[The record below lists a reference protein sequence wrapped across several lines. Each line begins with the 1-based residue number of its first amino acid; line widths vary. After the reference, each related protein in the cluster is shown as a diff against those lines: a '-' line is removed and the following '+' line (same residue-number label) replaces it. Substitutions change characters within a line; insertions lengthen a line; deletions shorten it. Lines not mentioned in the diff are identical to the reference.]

1 MNLKVGTGIY
11 TGNNKLINRNC
22 DARGDW
28 SRWKGRRKVRSR
40 QRRSLLVVL
49 AAVLAILTGA
59 WFALARSGAVR
70 ENGMDGME
78 VLTDLTADRIAGIR
92 YQAAGS
98 EPVAF
103 TRVDGRWQLAGGAE
117 QAAALMNSSNDQ
129 VAALKDGSTEQ
140 AAALMNSSNDQ
151 GAALKDGSTEQA
163 AALMD
168 SSNDQGA
175 ALKDGSTEQTATLK
189 DDAIDQV
196 AVSALASSLTGVRL
210 YRTITDVTDLKQYGL
225 DEPRYQVEITD
236 TSGAVTRITVGAYNE
251 TVGKLYCLLGDD
263 RETVYA
269 VSPALA
275 GSLTKTADE
284 YKRNESES

>member
-70 ENGMDGME
+70 ENGMDEME

-117 QAAALMNSSNDQ
+117 QAA
-129 VAALKDGSTEQ
+129 
-140 AAALMNSSNDQ
+140 
-151 GAALKDGSTEQA
+151 
-163 AALMD
+163 
-168 SSNDQGA
+168 
-175 ALKDGSTEQTATLK
+175 
-189 DDAIDQV
+189 AIDQV

-251 TVGKLYCLLGDD
+251 TAGKLYCLFGDD

>member
-1 MNLKVGTGIY
+1 MGTGIY
-11 TGNNKLINRNC
+11 TGSNKLINRNC

-70 ENGMDGME
+70 ENGTDGIE
-78 VLTDLTADRIAGIR
+78 VLTDLTADQIAGIY

-98 EPVAF
+98 GPVAF
-103 TRVDGRWQLAGGAE
+103 TRINGQWHLDGGADQTAALGGSPSD
-117 QAAALMNSSNDQ
+117 QAAA
-129 VAALKDGSTEQ
+129 
-140 AAALMNSSNDQ
+140 
-151 GAALKDGSTEQA
+151 
-163 AALMD
+163 
-168 SSNDQGA
+168 
-175 ALKDGSTEQTATLK
+175 LK
-189 DDAIDQV
+189 DDAIDQA

-210 YRTITDVTDLKQYGL
+210 YQTITDVTDLKQYGL
-225 DEPRYQVEITD
+225 DRPQYQVEITD
-236 TSGAVTRITVGAYNE
+236 TSGNVTRITVGAYNE
-251 TVGKLYCLLGDD
+251 TAGKLYCLLGDD

-275 GSLTKTADE
+275 GSLTKTADG
-284 YKRNESES
+284 YSKNESES

>member
-1 MNLKVGTGIY
+1 MGTGIY
-11 TGNNKLINRNC
+11 TGSNKLINRNC

-70 ENGMDGME
+70 ENGTDGIE
-78 VLTDLTADRIAGIR
+78 VLTDLTADQIAGIY

-98 EPVAF
+98 GPVAF
-103 TRVDGRWQLAGGAE
+103 TRINGQWHLAGGAD
-117 QAAALMNSSNDQ
+117 QAAALG
-129 VAALKDGSTEQ
+129 GSPSDQ
-140 AAALMNSSNDQ
+140 AAA
-151 GAALKDGSTEQA
+151 
-163 AALMD
+163 
-168 SSNDQGA
+168 
-175 ALKDGSTEQTATLK
+175 LK
-189 DDAIDQV
+189 DDAIDQA

-210 YRTITDVTDLKQYGL
+210 YQTITDVTDLKQYDL
-225 DEPRYQVEITD
+225 DRPQYQVEITD
-236 TSGAVTRITVGAYNE
+236 TSGNVTRITVGAYNE
-251 TVGKLYCLLGDD
+251 TAGKLYCLLGDD

-275 GSLTKTADE
+275 GSLTKTADG
-284 YKRNESES
+284 YSKNESES

>member
-1 MNLKVGTGIY
+1 MGTGIY
-11 TGNNKLINRNC
+11 TGSNKLINRNC

-70 ENGMDGME
+70 ENGTDGIE
-78 VLTDLTADRIAGIR
+78 VLTDLTADQIAGIY

-98 EPVAF
+98 GPVAF
-103 TRVDGRWQLAGGAE
+103 TRINGQWHLAGDADQTAALGGSPSD
-117 QAAALMNSSNDQ
+117 QAAALGGSPSDQ
-129 VAALKDGSTEQ
+129 AVALGGSPSDQ
-140 AAALMNSSNDQ
+140 AAA
-151 GAALKDGSTEQA
+151 
-163 AALMD
+163 
-168 SSNDQGA
+168 
-175 ALKDGSTEQTATLK
+175 
-189 DDAIDQV
+189 

-210 YRTITDVTDLKQYGL
+210 YQTITDVTDLKQYGL
-225 DEPRYQVEITD
+225 DRPQYQVEITD
-236 TSGAVTRITVGAYNE
+236 TSGNVTRITVGAYNE
-251 TVGKLYCLLGDD
+251 TAGKLYCLLGDD

-275 GSLTKTADE
+275 GSLTKTADG
-284 YKRNESES
+284 YSKNESES

>member
-1 MNLKVGTGIY
+1 MGSSAWGLNLKVGTGIY

-129 VAALKDGSTEQ
+129 
-140 AAALMNSSNDQ
+140 

-225 DEPRYQVEITD
+225 DKPRYQVEITD

-251 TVGKLYCLLGDD
+251 TAGKLYCLLGDD

-284 YKRNESES
+284 YRRNESES

>member
-1 MNLKVGTGIY
+1 MGSSAWGLNLKVGTGIY

-117 QAAALMNSSNDQ
+117 QAAA
-129 VAALKDGSTEQ
+129 
-140 AAALMNSSNDQ
+140 
-151 GAALKDGSTEQA
+151 
-163 AALMD
+163 
-168 SSNDQGA
+168 
-175 ALKDGSTEQTATLK
+175 
-189 DDAIDQV
+189 IDQV

-284 YKRNESES
+284 YRRNESES

>member
-117 QAAALMNSSNDQ
+117 QAAA
-129 VAALKDGSTEQ
+129 
-140 AAALMNSSNDQ
+140 
-151 GAALKDGSTEQA
+151 
-163 AALMD
+163 
-168 SSNDQGA
+168 
-175 ALKDGSTEQTATLK
+175 
-189 DDAIDQV
+189 IDQV

-284 YKRNESES
+284 YRRNESES